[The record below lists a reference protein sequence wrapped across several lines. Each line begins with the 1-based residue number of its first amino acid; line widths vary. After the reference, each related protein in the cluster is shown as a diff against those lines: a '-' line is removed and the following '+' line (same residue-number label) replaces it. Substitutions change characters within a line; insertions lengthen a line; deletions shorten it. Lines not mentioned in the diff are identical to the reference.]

1 MPFYN
6 LDNIEEREL
15 IPGFRVKMIH
25 TENMTMA
32 YWKIR
37 AGSILPEHSHVHE
50 QVTNIIKG
58 ELELSIDGVKRVL
71 TPNHPAVIPPEIL
84 HEGKAITD
92 CEVIDVFYPIRKD
105 YK

>member
-71 TPNHPAVIPPEIL
+71 TPSHPAVIPPEIL

>member
-15 IPGFRVKMIH
+15 IPGFRVKLIH

-37 AGSILPEHSHVHE
+37 AGSIFPEHSHVHE

-58 ELELSIDGVKRVL
+58 ELELSIDGVKRVI
-71 TPNHPAVIPPEIL
+71 TEGQPAVIPPETL
-84 HEGKAITD
+84 HASKALTD
-92 CEVIDVFYPIRKD
+92 CEVIDVFYPFRED

>member
-1 MPFYN
+1 MTFYN

-25 TENMTMA
+25 TKNMTMA

-71 TPNHPAVIPPEIL
+71 IPGHPAVIPSEVL

-92 CEVIDVFYPIRKD
+92 CEVIDIFYPIRED

>member
-1 MPFYN
+1 MLFYD

-50 QVTNIIKG
+50 QVTNVIKG
-58 ELELSIDGVKRVL
+58 ELELSISGIKKVI
-71 TPNHPAVIPPEIL
+71 TSGQPAVIPPEAL
-84 HEGKAITD
+84 HSGTAITD
-92 CEVIDVFYPIRKD
+92 CEVIDVFYPIRED